1 MESTMQNFTLLV
13 GRLGLSLIFI
23 LSGIGKI
30 TAYHATANV
39 LVAQGLPPGLLPLVI
54 FVELGGGLAILFGL
68 LTRWAAAGLF
78 FYCILTAV
86 IFHNHF
92 AAHEQWIN
100 FMKNL
105 SIAGG
110 FLVLA
115 VHGPG
120 LLSLDGWRRR
130 RKQKQ
135 KIFF

>member
-1 MESTMQNFTLLV
+1 MQNFTLFA

-23 LSGIGKI
+23 LSGIGKVM
-30 TAYHATANV
+30 AYHATEKV
-39 LVAQGLPPGLLPLVI
+39 LIDHGLPPGLLPLVI
-54 FVELGGGLAILFGL
+54 FAELGGGLAVLCGL

-78 FYCILTAV
+78 VYTLLAAV
-86 IFHNHF
+86 IFHNNF
-92 AAHEQWIN
+92 ADHEQWIN

-105 SIAGG
+105 AIAGG

>member
-1 MESTMQNFTLLV
+1 MQNFTLLV

-30 TAYHATANV
+30 TAYAATAKV

-54 FVELGGGLAILFGL
+54 FAELGGGLAVLFGL

-78 FYCILTAV
+78 LFCILTAV
-86 IFHNHF
+86 IFHSHF
-92 AAHEQWIN
+92 ADHEQWIN

-105 SIAGG
+105 AIAGG

-120 LLSLDGWRRR
+120 GLSIDAWRYR
-130 RKQKQ
+130 RKHKQ